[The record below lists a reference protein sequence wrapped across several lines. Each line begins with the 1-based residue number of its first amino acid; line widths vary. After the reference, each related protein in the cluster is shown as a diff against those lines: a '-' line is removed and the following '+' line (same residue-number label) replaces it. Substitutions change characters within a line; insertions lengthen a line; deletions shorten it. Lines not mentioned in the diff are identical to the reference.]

1 MNTKAKNIAIIYS
14 GHMID
19 APKRHPARFP
29 YAVRYQ
35 ALEII
40 QEQVLEYLGELRRK
54 DIVTGYG
61 QLAAGA
67 DLLFA
72 GTLMDAGCDVHAI
85 LPQEPAKFLLESVL
99 PSVLGD
105 LEARDY
111 LEITANDRVTWE
123 VVERH
128 KGDIYSATNEQ
139 IVDAAF
145 GEGPLGED
153 QEVHAFV
160 LWDGKGSDGPG
171 GTKHMVETI
180 RSRGGC
186 VTWIKIEDGEKFS
199 IEHLGSTKPDGWDS
213 I

>member
-1 MNTKAKNIAIIYS
+1 LA
-14 GHMID
+14 
-19 APKRHPARFP
+19 
-29 YAVRYQ
+29 
-35 ALEII
+35 
-40 QEQVLEYLGELRRK
+40 YLGELRRK
-54 DIVTGYG
+54 DMVTGYG

-72 GTLMDAGCDVHAI
+72 GTLADAGCDVRAI

-99 PSVLGD
+99 PSALGD
-105 LEARDY
+105 MEARDY
-111 LEITANDRVTWE
+111 MEITGSDRVTWE
-123 VVERH
+123 VVDDEYVASH

-145 GEGPLGED
+145 GENE
-153 QEVHAFV
+153 EVHAFV

-199 IEHLGSTKPDGWDS
+199 IEQLDSTKPDPWDNE
-213 I
+213 